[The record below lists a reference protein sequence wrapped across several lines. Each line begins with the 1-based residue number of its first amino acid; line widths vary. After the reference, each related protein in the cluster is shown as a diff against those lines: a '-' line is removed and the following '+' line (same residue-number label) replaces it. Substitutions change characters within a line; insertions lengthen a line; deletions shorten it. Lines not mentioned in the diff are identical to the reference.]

1 MTFLNQDDIKD
12 PETGDLL
19 LLAGAEYDMDVII
32 QCVKD
37 FGIDNLNGTLFFK
50 G

>member
-1 MTFLNQDDIKD
+1 MTFLSQDDVKN
-12 PETGDLL
+12 PETGELL
-19 LLAGAEYDMDVII
+19 LRAGAEYSMDVIA
-32 QCVKD
+32 QCVHD